1 MPRITITL
9 PNPVYNRLTSLALDA
24 DDSMSGIIN
33 RLLGVG
39 MNCVN
44 GENHQAELH
53 QSTKQVEQH
62 CQHLIIQMNA
72 LIKNMSAEI
81 LKFNQDDF
89 DRLRQAAMGKYND
102 LVSINLTD
110 DNS

>member
-24 DDSMSGIIN
+24 DDSLSGIIN

-39 MNCVN
+39 MDCVDE
-44 GENHQAELH
+44 ENHQEEIN
-53 QSTKQVEQH
+53 QSNKQVEQH
-62 CQHLIIQMNA
+62 CHHLIIQMNA

-81 LKFNQDDF
+81 LKFNQHDF
-89 DRLRQAAMGKYND
+89 EQLRRAAMSKYNE
-102 LVSINLTD
+102 LVKVN
-110 DNS
+110 